1 MAHPTLHPTTPPAP
15 TAPAA
20 GPRAGSAP
28 ASAGAAGVAPTA
40 PAARSGAVSA
50 TPLAPARPGQAPTA
64 PAARAGAVSDAPR
77 TPARPGP
84 PHTPAP
90 GARVVATGMLAVAL
104 SLSAGALA
112 GGALQEFLDR
122 MAGVFALVSLSVSVM
137 LGVASVFR
145 DVLPPAL
152 RQFAQNAHRAAGLAG
167 VGFLLVHIGVKVAGE
182 RIAASDAL
190 LGSGNLL
197 VDLGSLAAQLF
208 VLALITGLWRGVFAT
223 RRWIRPFRFLHGL
236 AYAAWAAGIVHGLG
250 AGRTPAPWVTVG
262 YGLCLAATAAA
273 LAYRWGR
280 GRRR

>member
-1 MAHPTLHPTTPPAP
+1 MAHPALQTPTAPTAPPAPAAGSAHTASPALSAVPAPAATPAP
-15 TAPAA
+15 TAT
-20 GPRAGSAP
+20 RAP
-28 ASAGAAGVAPTA
+28 A
-40 PAARSGAVSA
+40 PAAPPV
-50 TPLAPARPGQAPTA
+50 
-64 PAARAGAVSDAPR
+64 
-77 TPARPGP
+77 RPGP

-90 GARVVATGMLAVAL
+90 GARAVAAGLFVVALL
-104 SLSAGALA
+104 LSAGVLT
-112 GGALQEFLDR
+112 GGAPKAFLDE

-145 DVLPPAL
+145 DVLSPGL
-152 RQFAQNAHRAAGLAG
+152 RRLAQHLHRAAGLAG

-182 RIAASDAL
+182 EIAATDAV

-250 AGRTPAPWVTVG
+250 AGRAPAPWVTVS
-262 YGLCLAATAAA
+262 YALCFAATAAA
-273 LAYRWGR
+273 LAYRWAR